1 MAFSSFLDPLPS
13 PSFHVFLAL
22 FGGSWKPKRCLRRG
36 HDRPRSPSRQAKR
49 RPTEA
54 TGRSGC
60 SGVPLQAP
68 ESFKTG
74 REVVKRLP
82 TVATGRSGCSRDAT
96 TSPTIAYTTSPG
108 VFQDRPRDGLQR
120 LQTSICQDTARID
133 PRWLG
138 KQQAKVL
145 CSCCSS

>member
-1 MAFSSFLDPLPS
+1 MGFTSFLDPLPS

-54 TGRSGC
+54 TRRPTEATGRSGC
-60 SGVPLQAP
+60 SEVPLQAP

-74 REVVKRLP
+74 REMVKRRP
-82 TVATGRSGCSRDAT
+82 TEATGRWGCSRDAT
-96 TSPTIAYTTSPG
+96 TSPGI
-108 VFQDRPRDGLQR
+108 FQDRPRDSLHDKPRSFSRQ
-120 LQTSICQDTARID
+120 ARRWPTEAPDIYM
-133 PRWLG
+133 PRYG
-138 KQQAKVL
+138 QN
-145 CSCCSS
+145 